1 MTHASHGPGA
11 VENLAEWILAPRV
24 QDIPAEAVTQAK
36 LLLLD
41 SIGCGYAAFGEESAY
56 AVLATLKDT
65 GGAPHCTVIGSDTK
79 TSAPNAVLVNGA
91 LIRILDLNDYFNTRN
106 GQIGGHPSDN
116 IPVAVAAGEMAGAPG
131 RDIVA
136 AIVIGYEIYGRFKEA
151 MDRDSHWD
159 GVTVSGFVAPAMAGR
174 LMGLNTNQLA
184 NALALSAARAPTPL
198 AVRHGEI
205 SAAKSIANA
214 LVAQNGMQAAIL
226 AKHGMTGPLD
236 LFEKPHGLGGVFE
249 KFNAA
254 SMTAPLPEA
263 SYILSAHMKAYP
275 CLATGQ
281 GIVAAGLDIHRQIH
295 GDVSKLDRVRVAISD
310 TPSLRRQKDDPGR
323 IDPKSREAADHS
335 FNFLAAVA
343 MLDGKFGLAQFDNER
358 WNDPKVRALMARLD
372 IVCDASLNPRSPG
385 GFPCAIQ
392 AKGTD
397 GRDYVSEVL
406 DPPGFSRKGI
416 DAKAVIEKFNSL
428 TEGRLPGP
436 ARQRI
441 IDAAMQLDKASSSA
455 ELMRAISAVSA
466 TQAARQPE

>member
-1 MTHASHGPGA
+1 MAKTKAPQGPGA
-11 VENLAEWILAPRV
+11 LEQLADWTLKPRAEE
-24 QDIPAEAVTQAK
+24 IPASAITQAK

-41 SIGCGYAAFGEESAY
+41 CIGCGYAAFDEEAAH

-65 GGAPHCTVIGSDTK
+65 GGAAQCTVIGSAQK
-79 TSAPNAVLVNGA
+79 TSAPNAVLVNGS

-131 RDIVA
+131 RELIA
-136 AIVIGYEIYGRFKEA
+136 AIVVGYEIYGRFKEA
-151 MDRDSHWD
+151 MDRDSDWD

-174 LMGLNTNQLA
+174 LMGLSAIEIA
-184 NALALSAARAPTPL
+184 NALALSGARSPTPL

-205 SAAKSIANA
+205 SAAKSVANA
-214 LVAQNGMQAAIL
+214 LVAQNGMQATIL

-236 LFEKPHGLGGVFE
+236 LFENPHGLQAIFD
-249 KFNAA
+249 KFDLAA
-254 SMTAPLPEA
+254 TVTDPLPDQ
-263 SYILSAHMKAYP
+263 SYVMSAHMKAYP

-281 GIVAAGLDIHRQIH
+281 GVVAAGLDIHRQVA
-295 GDVSKLDRVRVAISD
+295 GKVDKLARVAVAISD
-310 TPSLRRQKDDPGR
+310 TPSLQRQKDDPGR

-358 WNDPKVRALMARLD
+358 WNDPAVRALMGRLE

-385 GFPCAIQ
+385 GFPCAIR
-392 AKGTD
+392 ATGTD
-397 GRDYVSEVL
+397 GREYAAEVL

-416 DAKAVIEKFNSL
+416 EAQAVIDKFNAI
-428 TEGRLPGP
+428 TESRLSNSS
-436 ARQRI
+436 RQRI
-441 IDAAMQLDKASSSA
+441 IDAAMGIDKAPSPAALMAAMSA
-455 ELMRAISAVSA
+455 AS
-466 TQAARQPE
+466 